1 MSSTNGNVREKELYP
16 TPDNVVDAL
25 IAKLVLRPAD
35 RFLEPCIGTGAIYNK
50 INLPAAQKS
59 WAELDRGVDYLTTPF
74 NQQDVIITNP
84 PFSLT
89 TEFLLKSFS
98 ELAPDGTLVYLQR
111 VNFLGSKLRVPF
123 WAKVGFPEKT
133 PIIVP
138 RPRFVGGGSDSCEYS
153 WFIWDRG
160 NRFSTMPRGLSH
172 IISADLAK
180 PAAKK
185 HKAKAA

>member
-1 MSSTNGNVREKELYP
+1 MSSTHGNVREHELYP
-16 TPDNVVDAL
+16 TPDNAVDAL
-25 IAKLVLRPAD
+25 VAKLVLRATD
-35 RFLEPCIGTGAIYNK
+35 RFLEPCIGTGAIYDK
-50 INLPAAQKS
+50 INLPDAQKS
-59 WAELDRGVDYLTTPF
+59 WAELDRGVNYLTTPF
-74 NQQDVIITNP
+74 SQQDVIITNP

-123 WAKVGFPEKT
+123 WAQVGFPEKT
-133 PIIVP
+133 PILIP

-160 NRFSTMPRGLSH
+160 NRFPTMPNGLSH
-172 IISADLAK
+172 IISEDLPK
-180 PAAKK
+180 AKK
-185 HKAKAA
+185 LKAKAA